1 MKSHELAVSEPP
13 ADPVGLEGFHS
24 DSCPDEEHR
33 ILAVDDDE
41 VILELMAETLRG
53 QRYHVDI
60 ATSCQDAL
68 PLLMFRDYCGIILD
82 LVLPDANGL
91 SLYRQIARRKPMM
104 RPRVIFVTGAMD
116 KREARRFVKL
126 LDNPVLLKPFRLND
140 LVEAVRVLELPKGLK

>member
-1 MKSHELAVSEPP
+1 
-13 ADPVGLEGFHS
+13 
-24 DSCPDEEHR
+24 
-33 ILAVDDDE
+33 
-41 VILELMAETLRG
+41 
-53 QRYHVDI
+53 
-60 ATSCQDAL
+60 
-68 PLLMFRDYCGIILD
+68 MFRDYCGIILD

-91 SLYRQIARRKPMM
+91 SLYRQIARRKPAL

>member
-1 MKSHELAVSEPP
+1 MKPLELVMPDPIIPHDCGVPHENT
-13 ADPVGLEGFHS
+13 DN
-24 DSCPDEEHR
+24 DETHR

-41 VILELMAETLRG
+41 IILELMAETLRS
-53 QRYHVDI
+53 QKYHVDV
-60 ATSCQDAL
+60 ATSCQDAM
-68 PLLMFRDYCGIILD
+68 PLLMFRDYCGVILD

-140 LVEAVRVLELPKGLK
+140 LVEAVRSLEARGLR

>member
-1 MKSHELAVSEPP
+1 MKPLELVQATP
-13 ADPVGLEGFHS
+13 ADLIDCGSTHTHG
-24 DSCPDEEHR
+24 DADETHR

-53 QRYHVDI
+53 QKYHVDV

-68 PLLMFRDYCGIILD
+68 PLLMFRDYCGVILD

-91 SLYRQIARRKPMM
+91 SLYRQIARRKPLM
-104 RPRVIFVTGAMD
+104 RQRVIFVTGAMD

-126 LDNPVLLKPFRLND
+126 LDNKVLLKPFRLTD
-140 LVEAVRVLELPKGLK
+140 LVEAVRNLEAKGLR